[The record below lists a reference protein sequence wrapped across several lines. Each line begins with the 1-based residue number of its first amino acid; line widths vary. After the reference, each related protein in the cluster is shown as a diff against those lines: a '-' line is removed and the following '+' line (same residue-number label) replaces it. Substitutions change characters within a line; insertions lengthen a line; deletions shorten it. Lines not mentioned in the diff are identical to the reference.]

1 MYSLDTGCERLT
13 KGLRPYF
20 LVILTLIV
28 VLGSNPTSSN
38 AAFVPES
45 GSFHPNLQSFEM
57 GVFTYRIS
65 FKLADGTEVLLIRG
79 SWRLIYLYQHH
90 QPTVTEHYM
99 SSFVGFYYGQTALGR
114 RVIQNVRVDEAAFY
128 PKWINSAG
136 FEFDLLG
143 DSPLFILNESIPDGQ
158 LTGGTMMLDREAI
171 SRYMAE
177 FGGTFVF
184 SGLEFVLDD
193 GTVVMLSEETIQI
206 EIMKHQNDQKARAAE
221 ISGDDNLTFE
231 SDEVIATLFTAEG
244 AASLIVLLDLA
255 LLVSAWGLAGA
266 LVILAILHR
275 IGRITL
281 PIGKLKTT
289 MQKGVNSLRRA

>member
-1 MYSLDTGCERLT
+1 MKRLT
-13 KGLRPYF
+13 KGFRLS
-20 LVILTLIV
+20 LLAILTLIV
-28 VLGSNPTSSN
+28 VLGSGPTHSN
-38 AAFVPES
+38 AAFIPES
-45 GSFHPNLQSFEM
+45 GSYHPNLQSFEM

-65 FKLADGTEVLLIRG
+65 FRLADGTEVLLIRG

-114 RVIQNVRVDEAAFY
+114 RVIQNVRVNEIGFY

-158 LTGGTMMLDREAI
+158 LAGGTMMLDREAI

-193 GTVVMLSEETIQI
+193 GAEVMLSENTIQI
-206 EIMKHQNDQKARAAE
+206 EIMKHQNDEKARAAV
-221 ISGDDNLTFE
+221 ITGDEDLTFE
-231 SDEVIATLFTAEG
+231 SDNAIAILYAAEG
-244 AASLIVLLDLA
+244 AASIIVMLDLV
-255 LLVSAWGLAGA
+255 LLVSAWGLAGV
-266 LVILAILHR
+266 LVILAILHKR
-275 IGRITL
+275 GRITL

-289 MQKGVNSLRRA
+289 MQKGVALLRRS